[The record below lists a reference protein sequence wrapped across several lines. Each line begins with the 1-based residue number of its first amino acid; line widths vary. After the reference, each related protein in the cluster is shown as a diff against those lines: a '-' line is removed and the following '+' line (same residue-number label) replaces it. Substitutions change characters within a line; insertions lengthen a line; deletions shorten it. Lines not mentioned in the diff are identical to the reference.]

1 MFVTAP
7 SNVGKI
13 TSNQTFFIDKVW
25 FHLHQ
30 KVNSRTTNAV
40 IYTIWCMVHTEVA
53 TGQIFF
59 RNNYE
64 RYTDHIFNRFSKPFT
79 DE

>member
-1 MFVTAP
+1 MGRASANSTGSITSLEKMFVTVP

-13 TSNQTFFIDKVW
+13 TSNQASFIDKVW

-40 IYTIWCMVHTEVA
+40 YTIWCMVHSE
-53 TGQIFF
+53 F
-59 RNNYE
+59 R
-64 RYTDHIFNRFSKPFT
+64 
-79 DE
+79 